1 MVRKGRVEPGEP
13 SEERRAEVLV
23 EELKSEF
30 KVVLDGQAGLRETFT
45 RLEGT
50 FANLETTVNRR
61 HLNLKKYLK
70 DGLEKV
76 YGDLGNVE
84 RKLDK
89 LAERFDVHERAHA
102 S

>member
-1 MVRKGRVEPGEP
+1 MVRKGVEPGEP
-13 SEERRAEVLV
+13 SEERRAEALV

-30 KVVLDGQAGLRETFT
+30 KVVLDGQAGLRERFGQ
-45 RLEGT
+45 LEGT
-50 FANLETTVNRR
+50 FANLEATVDRR

-76 YGDLGNVE
+76 YGDLGNVD

-89 LAERFDVHERAHA
+89 LVERFNVHERAHA